1 MQTLVTTLKPS
12 VTPSWHAQRG
22 LNRVRSGTKGGRAQ
36 EAGQRKG
43 KGSSAKTVRTQ
54 WWRRRQARGGGLSHL
69 RRPSMRTH
77 DLVEVARF
85 HEARGDLDVRGGD
98 GGDGRRGGCQG

>member
-43 KGSSAKTVRTQ
+43 KVAA
-54 WWRRRQARGGGLSHL
+54 QASEGGWALAPQATFYANS
-69 RRPSMRTH
+69 
-77 DLVEVARF
+77 
-85 HEARGDLDVRGGD
+85 
-98 GGDGRRGGCQG
+98 